1 MRKTAR
7 FASVLVAVLGLL
19 LPPAASAEIVAL
31 LNYESKPN
39 NPLRKE
45 GIAILDVDPES
56 PTFGKLLADI
66 PLPSDLVAHHI
77 YFNPPKTKAYVTALG
92 KSVLHVMDIT
102 RFPFRLKA
110 VEVPECKVLEDVI
123 FTPDNKTWFLT
134 CMGSHN
140 VIMGDAATD
149 RPVKSI
155 AAPHPGPPY
164 IRWPH
169 GIALDART
177 DRLIITSTV
186 SPDLKSA
193 GESVTVLEASTGRV
207 LSTHKLTIKS
217 DVKSAPVEVAFHP
230 ARSVAYV
237 TNMIEAALWQGVWD
251 AGRKAFDFRVT
262 DDLGKRGQGFAL
274 EMEFNRKGDRLYV
287 SVAKPGVVN
296 VYDVAEPARP
306 RFLQTIPVAPGA
318 HHLVFSPD
326 EKYLF
331 VQNSL
336 LNLPG
341 MDDGSITVIDVAQG
355 KAIHGIN
362 TLKDAGYNPNCIVL
376 LPSR

>member
-1 MRKTAR
+1 MTHAIRLATLLLM
-7 FASVLVAVLGLL
+7 FLGLL
-19 LPPAASAEIVAL
+19 LPPAARAEILAM
-31 LNYESKPN
+31 LNYESKPS
-39 NPLRKE
+39 NPFRKE
-45 GIAILDVDPES
+45 GIAILDVDPQS
-56 PTFGKLLADI
+56 ATFGKILADV

-77 YFNPPKTKAYVTALG
+77 FYNRDKTKAYVTALG
-92 KSVLHVMDIT
+92 KSVLHVMDLT

-110 VEVPECKVLEDVI
+110 VEVPGCTVLEDVVL
-123 FTPDNKTWFLT
+123 TPDNKTWFLT

-140 VIMGDAATD
+140 VIVGDAVTD
-149 RPVKSI
+149 KPVKTI

-169 GIALDART
+169 GVALHAGI
-177 DRLIITSTV
+177 DRLIVTSTI
-186 SPDLKSA
+186 SPDLKNP

-207 LSTHKLTIKS
+207 LSTHKLSLKP
-217 DVKSAPVEVAFHP
+217 DAKSAPVEVMFHP
-230 ARSVAYV
+230 SRPVAYV
-237 TNMIEAALWQGVWD
+237 TNMVEAALWQGVWD
-251 AGRKAFDFRVT
+251 AGRKAFEFRAA
-262 DDLGKRGQGFAL
+262 DDLGKRGQGFPL

-287 SVAKPGVVN
+287 TVAKPGVVN
-296 VYDVAEPARP
+296 VYDVTEPARP
-306 RFLQTIPVAPGA
+306 RFLQTIPAAPGA

-336 LNLPG
+336 LNLPE

-355 KAIHGIN
+355 KKIHSIN